1 MYLYG
6 VVVVTLSRG
15 MRRATEV
22 DGDGRRDG
30 RRELMLNRRPLQNG
44 SPRGQSSDVHI
55 SWIVEPEYSFRV
67 KNEKPTWNH
76 KTKKNRARTMKNHEL
91 NTHLEP

>member
-15 MRRATEV
+15 MRQATEV
-22 DGDGRRDG
+22 DGDG

-76 KTKKNRARTMKNHEL
+76 KKPT
-91 NTHLEP
+91 